1 MPHETPAEPPSRL
14 RQPLFIVGQN
24 SRGNWVVQ
32 DQKGIFGGLFVDRKA
47 ALSFVRAQQRY
58 RPHAVIVVAGP
69 LELDMKSI
77 HRARPTRKAEV
88 RLRRPRRVA

>member
-14 RQPLFIVGQN
+14 RQPLFIVGKN

-32 DQKGIFGGLFVDRKA
+32 DQKGICGGLFVNRKA

-58 RPHAVIVVAGP
+58 RPCAVIVVSGL
-69 LELDMKSI
+69 LELDMKKN
-77 HRARPTRKAEV
+77 HRARPTRKAQAGLQQ
-88 RLRRPRRVA
+88 RRRVA